1 MNLLLDTNVLLWWLA
16 DSPRLSHDA
25 RKMITSST
33 VVYVSAATTWEIGIK
48 RALGK
53 LNAPENLEE
62 ELSASHF
69 VPLAITVAHS
79 IAAAKL
85 PRHHD
90 DPFDRMLIAQ
100 TDLESLILLTSD
112 RRLKEYGAQIRI
124 ASAIRLH
131 QPRRRQAT

>member
-1 MNLLLDTNVLLWWLA
+1 LNLLLDTNVLLWWLA
-16 DSPRLSHDA
+16 DSPRLSHEA
-25 RKMITSST
+25 REMIRSST
-33 VVYVSAATTWEIGIK
+33 LVYVSAATTWEIEIK

-53 LNAPENLEE
+53 LNAPENLEG

-79 IAAAKL
+79 VAAAKL

-100 TDLESLILLTSD
+100 ASLEGLTLVTSD
-112 RRLKEYGAQIRI
+112 RRLEGYG
-124 ASAIRLH
+124 SNTRLV
-131 QPRRRQAT
+131 

>member
-16 DSPRLSHDA
+16 DSPRLSRDA
-25 RKMITSST
+25 RKIITSSP
-33 VVYVSAATTWEIGIK
+33 VVFVSAATTWEIEIK

-53 LNAPENLEE
+53 LKAPEDLEE

-100 TDLESLILLTSD
+100 ASLEGLTLVTSD
-112 RRLKEYGAQIRI
+112 RKLGDYGSITRLV
-124 ASAIRLH
+124 
-131 QPRRRQAT
+131 

>member
-16 DSPRLSHDA
+16 DSPRLSRDT
-25 RKMITSST
+25 RKMIMSSAA
-33 VVYVSAATTWEIGIK
+33 VYVSAATTWEIGIK

-90 DPFDRMLIAQ
+90 HPFDRMLVAQ
-100 TDLESLILLTSD
+100 AAIEFLTLVTGDERLLD
-112 RRLKEYGAQIRI
+112 YGPHI
-124 ASAIRLH
+124 H
-131 QPRRRQAT
+131 VV

>member
-1 MNLLLDTNVLLWWLA
+1 
-16 DSPRLSHDA
+16 
-25 RKMITSST
+25 MITSST
-33 VVYVSAATTWEIGIK
+33 VVYVSSATTWEIGIK

-100 TDLESLILLTSD
+100 AKVETLSLVTSD
-112 RRLKEYGAQIRI
+112 QRLTDYGVN
-124 ASAIRLH
+124 IRL
-131 QPRRRQAT
+131 A

>member
-1 MNLLLDTNVLLWWLA
+1 MNLLLDTNVLLRWLA
-16 DSPRLSHDA
+16 DSPRLSRDA
-25 RKMITSST
+25 RKMITAST
-33 VVYVSAATTWEIGIK
+33 VVYVSAATTWEIEIK
-48 RALGK
+48 RALRK

-69 VPLAITVAHS
+69 VPLAITVAHT

-100 TDLESLILLTSD
+100 SALESLTLATSD
-112 RRLKEYGAQIRI
+112 ERLKDYGVHVHII
-124 ASAIRLH
+124 
-131 QPRRRQAT
+131 

>member
-1 MNLLLDTNVLLWWLA
+1 MA
-16 DSPRLSHDA
+16 SPA
-25 RKMITSST
+25 
-33 VVYVSAATTWEIGIK
+33 VYVSAATTWEVGIK

-85 PRHHD
+85 PHHHD

-100 TDLESLILLTSD
+100 STLESLTLVTGD
-112 RRLKEYGAQIRI
+112 TRLKDYGARI
-124 ASAIRLH
+124 HIV
-131 QPRRRQAT
+131 

>member
-1 MNLLLDTNVLLWWLA
+1 
-16 DSPRLSHDA
+16 
-25 RKMITSST
+25 MIRSST
-33 VVYVSAATTWEIGIK
+33 LVYVSAATTWEIEIK

-53 LNAPENLEE
+53 LNAPENLEG

-79 IAAAKL
+79 VAAAKL

-100 TDLESLILLTSD
+100 ASLEGLTLVTSD
-112 RRLKEYGAQIRI
+112 RRLEGYG
-124 ASAIRLH
+124 SNTRLV
-131 QPRRRQAT
+131 

>member
-1 MNLLLDTNVLLWWLA
+1 LNLLLDTNILLWWFA
-16 DSPRLSHDA
+16 DSPRLRDEA
-25 RKMITSST
+25 RELITASP
-33 VVYVSAATTWEIGIK
+33 VVYVSAATTWEIEIK

-53 LNAPENLEE
+53 LRAPVDLEGA
-62 ELSASHF
+62 LSASHF

-100 TDLESLILLTSD
+100 AKVETLSLVTSD
-112 RRLKEYGAQIRI
+112 QRLTDYGVN
-124 ASAIRLH
+124 IRL
-131 QPRRRQAT
+131 A

>member
-1 MNLLLDTNVLLWWLA
+1 MNLLLDTNILLWWLA
-16 DSPRLSHDA
+16 DSPRLSGDA
-25 RKMITSST
+25 RGMITASP
-33 VVYVSAATTWEIGIK
+33 VVYVSAATTWEIEIK

-53 LNAPENLEE
+53 LKAPENLEG

-69 VPLAITVAHS
+69 VPLAITIVHS

-100 TDLESLILLTSD
+100 AFLESLTLVTSD
-112 RRLKEYGAQIRI
+112 RRIESYRAT
-124 ASAIRLH
+124 IRLV
-131 QPRRRQAT
+131 

>member
-16 DSPRLSHDA
+16 DSPRLSGDA
-25 RKMITSST
+25 REMITASA
-33 VVYVSAATTWEIGIK
+33 VVYVSAATTWEIEIK

-53 LNAPENLEE
+53 LKAPENLEE
-62 ELSASHF
+62 ELSANHF

-79 IAAAKL
+79 IAAANL

-100 TDLESLILLTSD
+100 SALETLILATSD
-112 RRLKEYGAQIRI
+112 KRLKDYGPRI
-124 ASAIRLH
+124 HLV
-131 QPRRRQAT
+131 